1 MQETP
6 FIPLRKHEEL
16 KAQRNL
22 LFRQFLRNPQDT
34 GLALKIKL
42 IDDQIA
48 AWTEQMAR
56 ERKAELSSMRLLSSP
71 VAQRHHGPNSKKFE
85 SRR

>member
-22 LFRQFLRNPQDT
+22 LFRQFSRNPQDT

-48 AWTEQMAR
+48 AWAEQMAR
-56 ERKAELSSMRLLSSP
+56 ERKAERSPTRFLSNP
-71 VAQRHHGPNSKKFE
+71 VAQKHHGPSSKKLE